1 MRHGSLFSGIG
12 GFDLAAQWAGFE
24 NIFQVEIDNY
34 CQKVLEKNFPNVKR
48 YKDIKEFDGTEY
60 TGTIDII
67 SGGFPCQPFS
77 VAGKQKGA
85 EDDRNLWPEMFR
97 VIQEIRP
104 TWVLGENVANILNFV
119 EFDNIL
125 ADLEAA
131 EYEVWPLII
140 PAVAVDA
147 KHRRDRVWIVAY
159 ADVTR
164 EWRKS
169 REGETKENAYDA
181 NTDGK
186 GLERPEPK
194 RYSRTDGLPP
204 ELCENVA
211 DTEGNRWDSQTQ
223 QKMDEKTD
231 RRKKRCGFDNCNK
244 NISTG
249 VWPVEPNVGR
259 VANGIPRRVDRL
271 KGLGNAIV
279 PQVAYR
285 IFETIKQ
292 TGMFAEDNEIE
303 LAGANVFSAAT

>member
-1 MRHGSLFSGIG
+1 MKHGSLFSGIG

-104 TWVLGENVANILNFV
+104 AWVLGENVANIVNFV

-147 KHRRDRVWIVAY
+147 KHRRDRVWIVAHSNRLRMER
-159 ADVTR
+159 TR
-164 EWRKS
+164 PKQQTAGISGKS
-169 REGETKENAYDA
+169 KNVLNSASVGWPQSEIEARNVSKRETKWESWTA
-181 NTDGK
+181 NSFNRYIWET
-186 GLERPEPK
+186 EP
-194 RYSRTDGLPP
+194 D
-204 ELCENVA
+204 
-211 DTEGNRWDSQTQ
+211 
-223 QKMDEKTD
+223 
-231 RRKKRCGFDNCNK
+231 
-244 NISTG
+244 
-249 VWPVEPNVGR
+249 VGR

-279 PQVAYR
+279 PQVAFR
-285 IFETIKQ
+285 LFETIKK
-292 TGMFAEDNEIE
+292 ISRVK
-303 LAGANVFSAAT
+303 L